1 MSSTPPEVQRELVA
15 LAHEFA
21 ERELRPRAAHYD
33 ETEEFPWDV
42 FHRAAEVGLAA
53 YDLPGEYGGGGIDSL
68 LTSCLIG
75 EEMAW
80 GDAAIWASIGGGS
93 FFAGPIVAMGS
104 EAQKRRWIAPL
115 CGPKP
120 PAAALAITEPEA
132 GSDAAALTTHAR
144 RVDGGYRL
152 DGQKTWVSNAPDADL
167 YIVFAT
173 VAPGTRSK
181 GITAFVLE
189 KGDPGFAIGHKLP
202 KMGNRANPAAE
213 LFFEDCFVPDEN
225 VLGEVGQG
233 FQVLARFFPASNAYA
248 AASVLGVAEAAY
260 QRSLEWA
267 ETRVQGGRP
276 IIEHAPVRQ
285 TLARLRMLNDASQ
298 AYVYRS
304 AWLADHRDQ
313 GWDGTVGALPKVFAA
328 EAAWEV
334 VTETLELHGGYGYM
348 RELGIEKLVRDAAA
362 FLHSDGAN
370 KTLLLKAARFL
381 RPS

>member
-213 LFFEDCFVPDEN
+213 LFFEDCFVPEDRRIGDEGAGFRG
-225 VLGEVGQG
+225 VLRW
-233 FQVLARFFPASNAYA
+233 F
-248 AASVLGVAEAAY
+248 
-260 QRSLEWA
+260 EW
-267 ETRVQGGRP
+267 TRVQLAASSVGIGRAALEYAVEYAKVRRQFGKP
-276 IIEHAPVRQ
+276 IHEFQAVSFRLADAKMKLDQ
-285 TLARLRMLNDASQ
+285 ARLMAHHAAR
-298 AYVYRS
+298 
-304 AWLADHRDQ
+304 LADT
-313 GWDGTVGALPKVFAA
+313 GEPFAVEA
-328 EAAWEV
+328 SMAKCAASEAAWFA
-334 VTETLELHGGYGYM
+334 TWACCQTLGSYGYS
-348 RELGIEKLVRDAAA
+348 REFPAERWLRNAKLDEIYEGTNDIQR
-362 FLHSDGAN
+362 LII
-370 KTLLLKAARFL
+370 ARSLF
-381 RPS
+381 RG

>member
-104 EAQKRRWIAPL
+104 EAQKRRWIVPL

-144 RVDGGYRL
+144 RVDGGYL
-152 DGQKTWVSNAPDADL
+152 LNGQKTWVSNAPDADL

-173 VAPGTRSK
+173 VAPGSRSK

-213 LFFEDCFVPDEN
+213 LFFEDCFVPEDRRIGDEGAGFRG
-225 VLGEVGQG
+225 VLRW
-233 FQVLARFFPASNAYA
+233 F
-248 AASVLGVAEAAY
+248 
-260 QRSLEWA
+260 EW
-267 ETRVQGGRP
+267 TRVQLAASSVGIGRAALEYAVEYAKVRRQFGKP
-276 IIEHAPVRQ
+276 IHEFQAVSFRLADAKMKLDQ
-285 TLARLRMLNDASQ
+285 ARLMAHHAAR
-298 AYVYRS
+298 
-304 AWLADHRDQ
+304 LADT
-313 GWDGTVGALPKVFAA
+313 GEPFAVEA
-328 EAAWEV
+328 SMAKCAASEAAWFA
-334 VTETLELHGGYGYM
+334 TWACCQTLGSYGYS
-348 RELGIEKLVRDAAA
+348 REFPAERWLRNAKLDEIYEGTNDIQR
-362 FLHSDGAN
+362 LII
-370 KTLLLKAARFL
+370 ARSLF
-381 RPS
+381 RG

>member
-33 ETEEFPWDV
+33 ESEEFPWDV

-213 LFFEDCFVPDEN
+213 LFFEDCFVPEDRRIGDEGAGFRG
-225 VLGEVGQG
+225 VLRW
-233 FQVLARFFPASNAYA
+233 F
-248 AASVLGVAEAAY
+248 
-260 QRSLEWA
+260 EW
-267 ETRVQGGRP
+267 TRVQLAASSVGIGRAALEYAVQYARTRRQFGKP
-276 IIEHAPVRQ
+276 IHEFQAVSFRLADAKMKLDQ
-285 TLARLRMLNDASQ
+285 ARLMAHHAAR
-298 AYVYRS
+298 
-304 AWLADHRDQ
+304 LADT
-313 GWDGTVGALPKVFAA
+313 GEPFAVEA
-328 EAAWEV
+328 SMAKCAASEAAWFA
-334 VTETLELHGGYGYM
+334 TWACCQTLGSYGYS
-348 RELGIEKLVRDAAA
+348 REFPAERWLRNAKLDEIYEGTNDIQR
-362 FLHSDGAN
+362 LII
-370 KTLLLKAARFL
+370 ARSLF
-381 RPS
+381 RG